1 MGDLQDQIDALAE
14 LVKANRT
21 DIESL
26 THRAEAAEARADAAE
41 ARANAADT
49 RVDIDREMIAELHR
63 DGVVSRQHAEQME
76 EALRSSRTIGA
87 AIGLIMGSRQVSD
100 TEAFDVLKL
109 ASQNSN
115 RKLRELAA
123 ELVAGVH
130 A

>member
-26 THRAEAAEARADAAE
+26 THRAEAAEARADAA
-41 ARANAADT
+41 DT
-49 RVDIDREMIAELHR
+49 RADIDREMIAELHR

>member
-1 MGDLQDQIDALAE
+1 MPPRHAQTQR
-14 LVKANRT
+14 NR
-21 DIESL
+21 
-26 THRAEAAEARADAAE
+26 AQ
-41 ARANAADT
+41 N
-49 RVDIDREMIAELHR
+49 IDREMIAELHR

-76 EALRSSRTIGA
+76 EALRSSRTIG
-87 AIGLIMGSRQVSD
+87 LIMGSRQVSD
-100 TEAFDVLKL
+100 TEAFEVLKL